1 MVFEAA
7 NNKPTSINRVES
19 LSHLA
24 NERKSEA
31 KLLTKEKVP
40 THPPTLEGT
49 FALNVKKQSR
59 KMKTKLL
66 LHVSDQLPVVR
77 PKGGSMPLGA
87 PTPQV
92 VAGSMS
98 SSVDP
103 RFKLG
108 QIDESSFRT
117 DGGGRR
123 R

>member
-1 MVFEAA
+1 MMVFEAA

-77 PKGGSMPLGA
+77 PRGLDAFGGAGA
-87 PTPQV
+87 
-92 VAGSMS
+92 A
-98 SSVDP
+98 
-103 RFKLG
+103 
-108 QIDESSFRT
+108 
-117 DGGGRR
+117 GGGRLNVVVGGSEVQVGAN
-123 R
+123 